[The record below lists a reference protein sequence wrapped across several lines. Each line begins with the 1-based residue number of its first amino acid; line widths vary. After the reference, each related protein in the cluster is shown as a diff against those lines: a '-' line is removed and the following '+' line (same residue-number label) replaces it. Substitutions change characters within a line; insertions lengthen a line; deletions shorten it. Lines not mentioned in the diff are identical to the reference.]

1 MNLAAMNA
9 PEEAYAIVF
18 TAALSEIR
26 KSRKQLNVHQEE
38 RQVSYSILIKY
49 IQQKK
54 RRSWHPVPSL
64 HGK

>member
-38 RQVSYSILIKY
+38 KQVSYSILIKY
-49 IQQKK
+49 IQQ
-54 RRSWHPVPSL
+54 
-64 HGK
+64 